1 MPFPEMPPVGVHGL
15 RSLAYH
21 LQIPEQI
28 AMEIGGWS
36 DIGTMRKIYTHIAQ
50 QDMERYKT
58 KLQDFFKK
66 CKLRCKL
73 KINPLRRNAFSAHTT
88 GSSPVTRTIKRNPT
102 AAMVV
107 GFFFALQ

>member
-15 RSLAYH
+15 RHSFASLASLAYH

-50 QDMERYKT
+50 QDMERYET
-58 KLQDFFKK
+58 KLQDF
-66 CKLRCKL
+66 L
-73 KINPLRRNAFSAHTT
+73 KMLTKMLTKNKTLAPQHF
-88 GSSPVTRTIKRNPT
+88 
-102 AAMVV
+102 
-107 GFFFALQ
+107 